1 MRAYTLITG
10 VIFALVTIAHL
21 VRMARE
27 SQVLTEPLYILLTF
41 LTAALTGW
49 AVYLLRRSSQ

>member
-1 MRAYTLITG
+1 MRAYTITTG

-21 VRMARE
+21 LRMASE
-27 SQVLTEPLYILLTF
+27 SRVLTEPVYILLTI

-49 AVYLLRRSSQ
+49 AIYLLARSSR

>member
-1 MRAYTLITG
+1 MRAYVITTG

-21 VRMARE
+21 LRMAHESYVLRE
-27 SQVLTEPLYILLTF
+27 PVYILLTI

-49 AVYLLRRSSQ
+49 AVYLLRRSS